1 MPSGPSLTF
10 NGSYVDRVKAE
21 HTLEP
26 LFTRLWRQ
34 NQSPAQ
40 IVAAQQL
47 NQQGLFPSK
56 NGRSDFTGGEY
67 PARIALAPTGAP
79 GCEGLYHGAPCST
92 TLCCPGQTPVPM
104 SEIVRRDSCTFC
116 TAARQ
121 AVLRGAPAHT
131 LVQTPR
137 QTLSSVRGGMLNLNR
152 QQVRQFEQEQTQKRQ
167 AALYNWQ
174 QQ

>member
-1 MPSGPSLTF
+1 MPGPALTL
-10 NGSYVDRVKAE
+10 NGSFVDRVKFE

-26 LFTRLWRQ
+26 LYTRLWRL

-40 IVAAQQL
+40 MVAAQQL

-56 NGRSDFTGGEY
+56 NNRSDFTGGEY

-79 GCEGLYHGAPCST
+79 GCAAMYGCANGTCST

-121 AVLRGAPAHT
+121 AILRDGASPQSMALAPRPAVGHRALPT
-131 LVQTPR
+131 
-137 QTLSSVRGGMLNLNR
+137 LNR
-152 QQVRQFEQEQTQKRQ
+152 QQVRQLE
-167 AALYNWQ
+167 Q
-174 QQ
+174 QQVVAGSL